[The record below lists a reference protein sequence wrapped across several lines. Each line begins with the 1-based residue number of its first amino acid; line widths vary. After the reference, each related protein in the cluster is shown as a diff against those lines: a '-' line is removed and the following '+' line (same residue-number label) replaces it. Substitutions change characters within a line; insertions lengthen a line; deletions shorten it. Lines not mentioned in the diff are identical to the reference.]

1 MTRFEVCL
9 IIGYRWRNYDKCFNR
24 GIRKQRTWCSF
35 PSILSLCLPTHS
47 PHRLLDW
54 FCASISMSSAHILLT
69 AGKWLLLPLG
79 DLNLKHGL
87 DAFIFTPAYRL
98 YIHPLNLLSKFNSI
112 HVNEPSLSTCCVQ
125 GNVDIEVKSHGL
137 HSQNSYSSGE
147 TIKTASSDCTMMAAT
162 AICPWY
168 RGNIMAD

>member
-1 MTRFEVCL
+1 MLQQRYKEAENMMLFSFYSVSLPSQHIPHTGCL
-9 IIGYRWRNYDKCFNR
+9 TDSVL
-24 GIRKQRTWCSF
+24 QF
-35 PSILSLCLPTHS
+35 PCLQHTSYSLQVN
-47 PHRLLDW
+47 
-54 FCASISMSSAHILLT
+54 
-69 AGKWLLLPLG
+69 GLLLPLG

-87 DAFIFTPAYRL
+87 DAFIFTPAYHL

-112 HVNEPSLSTCCVQ
+112 HVNEPSLSTCYVQ

-147 TIKTASSDCTMMAAT
+147 TIKMASSDCTMMAAT
-162 AICPWY
+162 VICPWY